1 MSARSQLWL
10 GLGMG
15 LFTAFIVSLVVFL
28 RTNPG
33 LSASDYFNFF
43 VYSKL
48 LSGILSVSLIA
59 NLALFYLFLKF
70 DKDQISK
77 GVLAA
82 TVIVG
87 ILIFIMKFFL

>member
-1 MSARSQLWL
+1 MSPRKQLFL

-15 LFTAFIVSLVVFL
+15 LMTAFIVSIIVFL
-28 RTNPG
+28 KTNPG
-33 LSASDYFNFF
+33 LSAKDYFNVF

-48 LSGILSVSLIA
+48 LAGILSVSLIA
-59 NLALFYLFLKF
+59 NLGLFYLFLKL

-87 ILIFIMKFFL
+87 ILIFIMKFFI

>member
-1 MSARSQLWL
+1 MNARSQIWM

-15 LFTAFIVSLVVFL
+15 LLTAFVVSLVVFL

-33 LSASDYFNFF
+33 LSAADYFNFF

-59 NLALFYLFLKF
+59 NLGLFYLFLKL

-87 ILIFIMKFFL
+87 ILIFIMKFFM